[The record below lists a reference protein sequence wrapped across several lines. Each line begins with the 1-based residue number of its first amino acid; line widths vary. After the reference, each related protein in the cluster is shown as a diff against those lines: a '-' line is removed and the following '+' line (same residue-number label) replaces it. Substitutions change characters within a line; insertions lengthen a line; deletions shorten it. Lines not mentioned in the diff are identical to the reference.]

1 MASVDLIT
9 LYVQENISLDS
20 KYYKSAMF
28 DINVKYAQT
37 IKKLDDV
44 FEKGENIT
52 KKIEDLIRQEAMIK
66 WRLNDIPIN
75 EKEKLNTKMIEIKI
89 KIKKMINQR
98 CL

>member
-1 MASVDLIT
+1 
-9 LYVQENISLDS
+9 
-20 KYYKSAMF
+20 MF

-98 CL
+98 CLLTYEYNRLKDDEKRLDVYLKMYA